1 MLFNILIRADSQ
13 IRTGGNQMD
22 KTGLI
27 ALIVGIVLCALGGYA
42 IWIFLPEVIVAV
54 KGLIG
59 IAVLLAGIML
69 VIFGALIFRD

>member
-1 MLFNILIRADSQ
+1 
-13 IRTGGNQMD
+13 MD
-22 KTGLI
+22 KTGLV
-27 ALIVGIVLCALGGYA
+27 ALIIGLVLCALGGYA